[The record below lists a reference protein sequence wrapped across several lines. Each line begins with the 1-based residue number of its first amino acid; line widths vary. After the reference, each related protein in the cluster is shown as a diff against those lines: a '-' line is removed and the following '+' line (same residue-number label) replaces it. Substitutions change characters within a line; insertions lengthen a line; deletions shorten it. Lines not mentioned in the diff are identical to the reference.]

1 MADDGAGFDA
11 DAALRAAREACLANM
26 LKASIGAPRMLGR
39 RPRTRALHQIVHQNT
54 PPPKAKIPFDADDDA
69 TTSGA
74 LEMRRRIR
82 EPRVTSSRRYHA
94 SIRARIY
101 PRGTY
106 PPVLRP
112 RVLCELDVL
121 EGWGLPKQIS
131 KASFGSK
138 KFPRC
143 AEESRP
149 IRRLHFVGLYLPS
162 ADSRAG
168 LPSQKAP
175 GKRRC
180 EQAAAAFARRT
191 SEGGASGTG
200 RREV

>member
-1 MADDGAGFDA
+1 LADDGAAFDA

-39 RPRTRALHQIVHQNT
+39 RLRTRALHQIVHQNT
-54 PPPKAKIPFDADDDA
+54 PPPKAKIPFDAANDA

-74 LEMRRRIR
+74 LEMRRRTR
-82 EPRVTSSRRYHA
+82 EPRVTSSGRYHA

-106 PPVLRP
+106 PPVLRR

-138 KFPRC
+138 SMRQMKCSLLIGRDF
-143 AEESRP
+143 SLP
-149 IRRLHFVGLYLPS
+149 ICPVPIHAPCCS
-162 ADSRAG
+162 A
-168 LPSQKAP
+168 KKP
-175 GKRRC
+175 GK
-180 EQAAAAFARRT
+180 T
-191 SEGGASGTG
+191 SL
-200 RREV
+200 